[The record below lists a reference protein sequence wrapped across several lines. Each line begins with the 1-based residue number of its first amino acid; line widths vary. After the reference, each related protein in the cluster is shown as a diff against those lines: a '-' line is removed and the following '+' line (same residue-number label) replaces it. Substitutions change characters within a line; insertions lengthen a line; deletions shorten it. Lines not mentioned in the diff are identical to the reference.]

1 MLKQISVFIE
11 NKRGRLTDV
20 VELLGGGGINI
31 RAMSLA
37 DTTDFGVLRLIVNDP
52 PKARDILKEAI
63 YTVKITDVLAV
74 EIPDEAGS
82 LASVLRIIR
91 DSDITIQ
98 YMYAFLGNRDKGAL
112 VILKCDD
119 AQKAVQLL
127 EQHQITV
134 VDAETVYQL

>member
-1 MLKQISVFIE
+1 MLKQLSVFIE

-20 VELLGGGGINI
+20 VELLGEGGINI

-52 PKARDILKEAI
+52 PKARDILKDAK

-82 LASVLRIIR
+82 LAGVLRIIR
-91 DSDITIQ
+91 DSDIIIQ
-98 YMYAFLGNRDKGAL
+98 YMYAFLGNRDNGAL

-127 EQHQITV
+127 EQNQITV